1 VAVGSSVDVTCISV
15 MVGGGVSVFVSV
27 AVGSLVAVSLTRVA
41 VPPGVGVSLGVCE
54 EKTAG
59 TAIPAPVLRSNTM
72 TMMAIC
78 SFFMLYLL

>member
-1 VAVGSSVDVTCISV
+1 